1 MPDVAGSRVSR
12 SPTAWLQTAVALGAH
27 TVAAGCL
34 PEARSLLLAV
44 PLCVVAMLVLGRLL
58 RGRPLLMLT
67 AGQLTGHSLLMVAA
81 ACTAHRGVHGAGTDE
96 PHLLMVGAHVAA
108 LVLCRAVLGLVI
120 RLVDQAT
127 VGAAELFDRL
137 VGPVEPVEPV
147 LPLVR
152 PRTAYAP
159 TPIRSCAAGRCAP
172 VRGPPNAASPL
183 AA

>member
-1 MPDVAGSRVSR
+1 
-12 SPTAWLQTAVALGAH
+12 VALGAH

-58 RGRPLLMLT
+58 HGHPLLMLT
-67 AGQLTGHSLLMVAA
+67 AGQLTGHSLLVVAA
-81 ACTAHRGVHGAGTDE
+81 ACTAHRGVHGAGE

-108 LVLCRAVLGLVI
+108 LVLCRAVLGQVI

-137 VGPVEPVEPV
+137 VGPVGLVEPV

-152 PRTAYAP
+152 RRTAFAP